1 MNTPTT
7 RQALLLGLCAAAV
20 ALSACGSKDDDRI
33 ANLEGRIDRLE
44 AAAKVSAGASS
55 TPIGKTITYKEFG
68 FSLPVPEGVDVKPA
82 GLGAAKASKDEG
94 QLTVSAGGVTMALI
108 WTKQTIA
115 PKDAVQ
121 GALQVL
127 VSAQPALAFRPLSE
141 GDMKVDNRAAAYGA
155 FGAYDKQQTLS
166 SVGVIGAWSCG
177 GGTFSITVVG
187 ANQAAVESSYTGFT
201 DGFRCA

>member
-1 MNTPTT
+1 MNTLPA
-7 RQALLLGLCAAAV
+7 RRALLLVLGVAAV

-33 ANLEGRIDRLE
+33 ADLEGRVDRLE
-44 AAAKVSAGASS
+44 AAAKVSASASP
-55 TPIGKTITYKEFG
+55 TPVGKTTTYKEFG
-68 FSLPVPEGVDVKPA
+68 FSLPVPEGVEVKSA
-82 GLGAAKASKDEG
+82 GLGTAKASKDEG
-94 QLTVSAGGVTMALI
+94 QLTMSAGGVTMALI

-127 VSAQPALAFRPLSE
+127 VSAQPALTFRPLSE
-141 GDMKVDNRAAAYGA
+141 GDMKVDNRTAAYGA
-155 FGAYDKQQTLS
+155 FGAYDKQQALS